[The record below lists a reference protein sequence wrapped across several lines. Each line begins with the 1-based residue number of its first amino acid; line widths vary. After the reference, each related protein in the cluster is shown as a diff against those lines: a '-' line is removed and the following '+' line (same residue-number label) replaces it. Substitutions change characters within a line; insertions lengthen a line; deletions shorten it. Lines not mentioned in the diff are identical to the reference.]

1 MENKETEIRV
11 FAPARG
17 RECNLNKQNK
27 VEEQGNAVKLIRCKD
42 CKHAMLSLFL
52 NNACSEGY
60 CYCDK
65 FRVKLPED
73 NFCSFGVE
81 AVVREN
87 EQER

>member
-17 RECNLNKQNK
+17 RECNLNRQNNA
-27 VEEQGNAVKLIRCKD
+27 EGQGNGATLIRCKD
-42 CKHAMLSLFL
+42 CRHAMLSIFL
-52 NNACSEGY
+52 DSSCSEGY

-73 NFCSFGVE
+73 NFCSFGTE
-81 AVVREN
+81 ALIRER
-87 EQER
+87 EKER